1 MGAYH
6 CVGTTCVRW
15 RVLLP
20 SDVHAFLFPFYESR
34 ITKRKM
40 SMRKIKNFNLF
51 HSALFI
57 AILSLVS
64 MFMCVWMLFQ
74 YSLPMSLYQ
83 PILSI
88 SINPFYLYQ
97 PILSLS
103 THSISITLFSFSEF
117 SLSLPPNRLFFCL
130 QWRFV
135 TLFSCDRAF
144 IELYSC
150 LICLRV

>member
-6 CVGTTCVRW
+6 CIDTTCVRW
-15 RVLLP
+15 RVILP

-74 YSLPMSLYQ
+74 YSLSMSLYHSILSLSINPFYRYQ
-83 PILSI
+83 PILSL
-88 SINPFYLYQ
+88 SINPFF
-97 PILSLS
+97 LSLS
-103 THSISITLFSFSEF
+103 THSISINPFYLHHSIFFF
-117 SLSLPPNRLFFCL
+117 WIQSLSPFQSIVFLSAVAFC
-130 QWRFV
+130 
-135 TLFSCDRAF
+135 
-144 IELYSC
+144 YS
-150 LICLRV
+150 LLLW

>member
-6 CVGTTCVRW
+6 CIDTTCVRW

-74 YSLPMSLYQ
+74 YSLSMSLYQ

>member
-74 YSLPMSLYQ
+74 YSLSMSLYHS
-83 PILSI
+83 ILSL
-88 SINPFYLYQ
+88 SINPFYRYQ

-103 THSISITLFSFSEF
+103 LYFLFLNSV
-117 SLSLPPNRLFFCL
+117 SLSLPIDC
-130 QWRFV
+130 
-135 TLFSCDRAF
+135 FSVCSGVLLLSSLV
-144 IELYSC
+144 IEL
-150 LICLRV
+150 L